1 MNKRN
6 RGYNAYFVLVLLLLA
21 LLIIPSLLDGGRVEY
36 TRGELIRDLEAGR
49 VVYAS
54 ISPSRETPT
63 GEVDFVLSEGAGKTL
78 YVTDVSEIEQ
88 LLISYG
94 LDPDVKKVQE
104 ESWFLT
110 SVFPVLLAIIVM
122 VFFFVM
128 MNSQSS
134 GGSSKMMN
142 FGKSR
147 AKLSMGDGKITL
159 KDVAGLKEE
168 KEELEEIVEFLK
180 EPAKLPK
187 WGPEFLKGFF

>member
-6 RGYNAYFVLVLLLLA
+6 RGYNAYFILVLLLLA
-21 LLIIPSLLDGGRVEY
+21 LLVIPSLLDSDQVEY
-36 TRGELIRDLEAGR
+36 TRGELIQDLEDGKI
-49 VVYAS
+49 VYAS

-63 GEVDFVLSEGAGKTL
+63 GEVNFILDSGLTRTL

-88 LLISYG
+88 LLISYDI
-94 LDPDVKKVQE
+94 DPEVKKVQE

-128 MNSQSS
+128 MNSQNA
-134 GGSSKMMN
+134 GGSNKMMN

-147 AKLSMGDGKITL
+147 ARLSMGEGKITL
-159 KDVAGLKEE
+159 KDVAGRK
-168 KEELEEIVEFLK
+168 KK
-180 EPAKLPK
+180 RKNWKKL
-187 WGPEFLKGFF
+187 